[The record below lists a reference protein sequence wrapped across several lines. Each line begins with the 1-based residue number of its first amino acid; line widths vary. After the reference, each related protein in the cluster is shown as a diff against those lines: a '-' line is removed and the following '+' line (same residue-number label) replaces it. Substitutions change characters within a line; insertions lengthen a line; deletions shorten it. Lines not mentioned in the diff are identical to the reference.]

1 MEIRLRVDD
10 DSDLATEHTRSL
22 ADWLQRDGRREDRWE
37 TELRYGT
44 NTVSVVLP
52 EEGGAAGLAWSVA
65 AWRAG
70 RSGSPVVV
78 AATAD
83 GTPLPEELVRIL
95 AETSGPHHG
104 GPPVTVLE
112 PDDLGE
118 MPPVRDSAG
127 RIADRDTA
135 FGGPPGPVLD
145 PDDDWDR
152 D

>member
-1 MEIRLRVDD
+1 MEIRLTVDD
-10 DSDLATEHTRSL
+10 PDPAAEHTRSL
-22 ADWLQRDGRREDRWE
+22 ADWLRRDGRREDRWE

-44 NTVSVVLP
+44 NTVAVVLP
-52 EEGGAAGLAWSVA
+52 EESGAAGLAWSVA

-70 RSGSPVVV
+70 RSGSPDVV

-95 AETSGPHHG
+95 AETSGPHHS
-104 GPPVTVLE
+104 GPPITVLE
-112 PDDLGE
+112 PDDLDGI
-118 MPPVRDSAG
+118 PPVAEG
-127 RIADRDTA
+127 AARIAGDWHI
-135 FGGPPGPVLD
+135 GPPGPVLD